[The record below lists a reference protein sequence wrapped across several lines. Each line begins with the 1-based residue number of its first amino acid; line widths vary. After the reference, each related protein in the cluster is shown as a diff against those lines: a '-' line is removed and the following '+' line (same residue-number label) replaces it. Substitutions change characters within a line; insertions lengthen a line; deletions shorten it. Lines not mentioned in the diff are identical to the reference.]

1 MLDFGK
7 KFAILPLFNCKEECI
22 HLLQHRRFIMEEIS
36 ISWPFS
42 DHGTHHPHFR
52 VIFMLFFMSLVF
64 LINVQASPGA
74 EPEKIPNSKVHHSQP
89 IILANAD
96 ISITPVRKT
105 KSDRFNRIIN
115 RAADRYKVDSAL
127 IKAIIM
133 MESAYNP
140 KAVSKQ
146 GAKGLMQLMPRTA
159 RALGVKNA
167 FNPTHNINGG
177 VKYLRQLLNT
187 FDDNIQL
194 ALAAYNAGSSKVKRH
209 GGIPPIKAT
218 RQYVKKVF
226 AYYHHFIKLRG
237 SPKRKRFDSFLSP
250 AWGYGKDILMLSN
263 FRHKNGA

>member
-1 MLDFGK
+1 
-7 KFAILPLFNCKEECI
+7 
-22 HLLQHRRFIMEEIS
+22 MEESS

-42 DHGTHHPHFR
+42 GHGTHHPHFR
-52 VIFMLFFMSLVF
+52 VIFMLFFMLFFMNLFF
-64 LINVQASPGA
+64 LINVQSAPGT
-74 EPEKIPNSKVHHSQP
+74 EPAKTPSSKIHHSQP

-127 IKAIIM
+127 IKAVIM

-177 VKYLRQLLNT
+177 VKYLRQLLDT

-226 AYYHHFIKLRG
+226 AYYHHYKVERL
-237 SPKRKRFDSFLSP
+237 PKTK
-250 AWGYGKDILMLSN
+250 KV
-263 FRHKNGA
+263 